1 MEPLAV
7 VVLKVLAGAGSVGL
21 SVYVLYR
28 LVLVARK
35 IGRTE
40 AGAQIAGIF
49 VLLFGP
55 VVAPPPPREVATES
69 REQDESGDPPIDP
82 PIGNGSPTTP
92 VRGPNA
98 PTR

>member
-1 MEPLAV
+1 MEPLV
-7 VVLKVLAGAGSVGL
+7 VVMLEVVAGAAGVGL
-21 SVYVLYR
+21 SVYLLYR

-55 VVAPPPPREVATES
+55 VVAPPPPREVASES
-69 REQDESGDPPIDP
+69 REQDESGDPP
-82 PIGNGSPTTP
+82 
-92 VRGPNA
+92 
-98 PTR
+98 